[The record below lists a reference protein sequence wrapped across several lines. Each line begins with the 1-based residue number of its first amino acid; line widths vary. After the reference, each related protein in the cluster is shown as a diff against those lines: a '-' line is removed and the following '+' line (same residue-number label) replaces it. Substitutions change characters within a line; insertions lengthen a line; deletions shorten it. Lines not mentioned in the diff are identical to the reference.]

1 MIGHLRGTLLERSG
15 AAVIV
20 DCGGVGYEV
29 VLSGHSQ
36 RDIGPVGG
44 PLSLRVFT
52 HAQENRIALY
62 GFTSAEE
69 RQLFD
74 RLITV
79 KNVGPASAIKILSA
93 GAAPADIAR
102 LIAAG
107 QTGALQAL
115 RGVGKK
121 TAELLVV
128 ELRDAC
134 EELLEAWGEGGV
146 AAGGAVVAIGARRAA
161 AAPARSPLLA
171 DVASALSQLGWRPA
185 EVEKA
190 MAALPADAD
199 ATLEDLV
206 RQALRHLA
214 NPAVSHTGGP
224 AGSHTGTR

>member
-29 VLSGHSQ
+29 MLSGHSQ
-36 RDIGPVGG
+36 RDVGSVG
-44 PLSLRVFT
+44 DEVSLRVFT

-74 RLITV
+74 HLITV
-79 KNVGPASAIKILSA
+79 KNVGPASAMKILSA
-93 GAAPADIAR
+93 GANPADIAR
-102 LIAAG
+102 LIAGG
-107 QTGALQAL
+107 QTSALQAL

-134 EELLEAWGEGGV
+134 EDLLRGWGEVGTG
-146 AAGGAVVAIGARRAA
+146 AAVVAIGARRAA
-161 AAPARSPLLA
+161 AAPERSPLLA
-171 DVASALSQLGWRPA
+171 DVASALGQLGWRPA

-190 MAALPADAD
+190 MAALAVTAD
-199 ATLEDLV
+199 ATFEDLV

-214 NPAVSHTGGP
+214 NHAVSHVGSP
-224 AGSHTGTR
+224 AGSHTGAR